1 MRVLFLSDLSDPSIG
16 SSVRQIYQLAEELR
30 RLGHETALVTAVQDP
45 ALATPTEVLGL
56 ETFRLHSDYNVRFRA
71 WVALDNPRVREPL
84 RAVLESWK
92 PDVVHAHL
100 IHTHLSYAAL
110 GAARRAGAAVVFT
123 AHDVM
128 SFCQQKLTCFHG
140 GAEGKGELR
149 DYRAYWQ
156 KCLPCQRLR
165 YNPWRNRAIRRVL
178 ARDVHRLT
186 VVSDEL
192 GLALAANGIRVDRT
206 VHNAI
211 RPHAAPPTPEA
222 VLDFARRHGLEGA
235 QVVTIAGRLHEQKG
249 VAQLFAMVARLA
261 PELPR
266 LRLLLLGHRQVYE
279 REFAGLARQ
288 LGIEGRIVA
297 PGWLDGDELARA
309 WGATDVLVT
318 PSICFDT
325 FGLVNLEAMEHAKPV
340 VATSF
345 GGSPEVV
352 EHGVTG
358 FVENPFDLENFGRRI
373 RALLEDPKLARR
385 LGEAGYLRM
394 RQHFTIERLTAEF
407 LEEYSAALEVAR
419 AGPRRAEPAGA
430 QSLSAGA
437 ADVDRGLGSPS
448 IGPKPFR

>member
-16 SSVRQIYQLAEELR
+16 SSVRQTYQLAEELR

-45 ALATPTEVLGL
+45 ALATPTEILGL
-56 ETFRLHSDYNVRFRA
+56 QTFRLHSDYNVRFRA
-71 WVALDNPRVREPL
+71 WVALDNPRMREPL
-84 RAVLESWK
+84 RAVLAAWK

-100 IHTHLSYAAL
+100 VHTHLSYASL

-128 SFCQQKLTCFHG
+128 TFCQQKLTCFHG
-140 GAEGKGELR
+140 GAERQGELR

-178 ARDVHRLT
+178 ARDVDRLT

-192 GLALAANGIRVDRT
+192 GRALAANGIRVDRT

-211 RPHAAPPTPEA
+211 RPHAALPAPEE
-222 VLDFARRHGLEGA
+222 VLDFKRRQGLEGA
-235 QVVTIAGRLHEQKG
+235 QVVTLAGRLHEQKG
-249 VAQLFAMVARLA
+249 VAQLFAMLARLA

-266 LRLLLLGHRQVYE
+266 LRLLLLGRREVYE
-279 REFAGLARQ
+279 QEFAALARE

-297 PGWLDGDELARA
+297 PGWLDGDELAQA

-358 FVENPFDLENFGRRI
+358 FVANPFDLEAFSGRI
-373 RALLEDPKLARR
+373 RALLDRPDLALR
-385 LGEAGYLRM
+385 LGQAGYLRM
-394 RQHFTIERLTAEF
+394 RQHFRIERLAAEL
-407 LEEYSAALEVAR
+407 LEEYAAALVSRRRGSLPEREAVIR
-419 AGPRRAEPAGA
+419 A
-430 QSLSAGA
+430 
-437 ADVDRGLGSPS
+437 
-448 IGPKPFR
+448 